1 MMQADDAG
9 AWHRSRNPMSL
20 PAPMTVARGL
30 DVEKIRADFPI
41 LQRSVHGNPLVY
53 FDTAA
58 SAQRPLKVIEA
69 IDDFY
74 RNHNANIHRG
84 VHTLSQEATEAYEQ
98 ARVRVAGFIN
108 APSAQEII
116 FTRGTTESI
125 NLVAHSFGR
134 ARLQRGDEILISW
147 MEHHSNIVPWQ
158 MLCAQTGAVLKVVPM
173 NQRGELEMD
182 ALAEMLTERV
192 KLLAVVHISN
202 ALGTVNPIAEICTL
216 AKQQGIPILVDGA
229 QAMPHQAVDVQALGC
244 DFYCFSGHKMYGPTG
259 IGALWARQEHLA
271 AMPPYQGGGEMI
283 RHVTFE
289 KSEYNDAP
297 GKFEAGTPNI
307 AGAIGLGAAVDYLQ
321 GLGMENVAAWEA
333 RLLAYGTEKL
343 TQIDG
348 FRMIGTAA
356 RKAGVMSFVLGDI
369 HANDVGTIIDLHG
382 VAIRTGHHCAMPVV
396 EFFGLPATARASLG
410 IYNTFEEID
419 ILADSL
425 QKTIEMFA

>member
-1 MMQADDAG
+1 MHSSTPTKSSA
-9 AWHRSRNPMSL
+9 
-20 PAPMTVARGL
+20 GL
-30 DVEKIRADFPI
+30 DVAKIRADFPI
-41 LQRSVHGNPLVY
+41 LQRSVQGKPLVY

-58 SAQRPLKVIEA
+58 SAQRPLQVIDA
-69 IDDFY
+69 VSDFY
-74 RNHNANIHRG
+74 LRHNANIHRG

-98 ARVRVAGFIN
+98 ARIKTAGFIN
-108 APSAQEII
+108 APSAQEIV
-116 FTRGTTESI
+116 FTRGTTESV
-125 NLVAHSFGR
+125 NLVAHSFVR
-134 ARLQRGDEILISW
+134 PQLQQGDEILISW

-158 MLCAQTGAVLKVVPM
+158 MLCEESGAVLKVVPM
-173 NQRGELEMD
+173 NQNGELEMD
-182 ALAEMLTERV
+182 ALADMLTERV
-192 KLLAVVHISN
+192 KLLGVVHVSN
-202 ALGTVNPIAEICTL
+202 ALGTVNPVAEICAL
-216 AKQQGIPILVDGA
+216 AQQHGIPVLVDGA
-229 QAMPHQAVDVQALGC
+229 QAMPHQVVDVQALGC

-259 IGALWARQEHLA
+259 IGVLWARQQHLQ

-289 KSEYNDAP
+289 KSTFNDAP

-333 RLLAYGTEKL
+333 RLLSYGTEKL
-343 TQIDG
+343 SQIDG

-356 RKAGVMSFVLGDI
+356 HKAGVMSFVLGDI

-396 EFFGLPATARASLG
+396 QYFGLPATARASLG

-419 ILADSL
+419 ILADAL
-425 QKTIEMFA
+425 VKTIGMFA